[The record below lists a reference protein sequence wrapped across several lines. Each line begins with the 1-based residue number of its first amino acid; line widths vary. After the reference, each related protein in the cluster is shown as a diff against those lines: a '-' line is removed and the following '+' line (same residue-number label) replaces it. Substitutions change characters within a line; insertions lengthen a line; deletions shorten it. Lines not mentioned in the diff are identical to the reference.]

1 MLKILVMTNILNEKI
16 MKPVTFSKNTLSIL
30 KNFSSL
36 NSNLLVKPGN
46 TIKTITPS
54 KNGMAIASVE
64 ENFTTEFGIWDLSK
78 FLGVISLF
86 NTPIFEFGQK
96 NMKIKGS
103 GSSVVNYYYA
113 EPRLLSVPTKD
124 VIMPEVN
131 VSITMTEKQFIE
143 LQKAASVMQLS
154 DLSFKSD
161 SGTIVAMVSDLS
173 DPTSNSY
180 KVTVEEKYSGP
191 EFLFNFKMENIKI
204 LSGDYKINF
213 AKNIVGEFIHKGMSL
228 TYWFAMEAN
237 TSKYGS

>member
-1 MLKILVMTNILNEKI
+1 

-36 NSNLLVKPGN
+36 NSNLLIKPGDV
-46 TIKTITPS
+46 IKTITPS
-54 KNGMAIASVE
+54 KNGMAIAKVDE
-64 ENFTTEFGIWDLSK
+64 KFDVEFGIWDLNK

-86 NTPIFEFGQK
+86 STPTFDFGQK
-96 NMKIKGS
+96 SMKIKNG
-103 GSSVVNYYYA
+103 GNSVVNYYYS

-131 VSITMTEKQFIE
+131 VSITMTDKQFSE

-154 DLSFKSD
+154 DLSFTTD
-161 SGTIVAMVSDLS
+161 NGQIVAMVSDLG
-173 DPTSNSY
+173 DPTTNTY
-180 KVTVEEKYSGP
+180 KVVVEEKYNGT

-204 LSGDYKINF
+204 LPGDYKINF
-213 AKNIVGEFIHKGMSL
+213 AKNVVGEFVHKTISL

-237 TSKYGS
+237 TSKYGSK

>member
-1 MLKILVMTNILNEKI
+1 

-36 NSNLLVKPGN
+36 NSNLLIKPGDI
-46 TIKTITPS
+46 IKTITPS
-54 KNGMAIASVE
+54 KNGMAIAKVDE
-64 ENFTTEFGIWDLSK
+64 KFDVEFGIWDLNK

-86 NTPIFEFGQK
+86 STPTFDFGQK
-96 NMKIKGS
+96 SMKIKNG
-103 GSSVVNYYYA
+103 GNSVVNYYYS

-131 VSITMTEKQFIE
+131 VSITMTDKQFSE

-154 DLSFKSD
+154 DLSFTTD
-161 SGTIVAMVSDLS
+161 NGQIVAMVSDLG
-173 DPTSNSY
+173 DPTTNTY
-180 KVTVEEKYSGP
+180 KVVVEEKYNGT

-204 LSGDYKINF
+204 LPGDYKINF
-213 AKNIVGEFIHKGMSL
+213 AKNVVGEFVHKTISL

-237 TSKYGS
+237 TSKYGSK